1 MALKKVTID
10 GIRYKECKR
19 ITGYLGCIF
28 MTEAKM
34 SLCAFIPC
42 IPSMRND
49 ARYVIYKPLK
59 LIPFKEIADG

>member
-19 ITGYLGCIF
+19 ITGCLGCIF
-28 MTEAKM
+28 MTEAKRH
-34 SLCAFIPC
+34 LCASVPC

-49 ARYVIYKPLK
+49 ALCVLYKPLK
-59 LIPFKEIADG
+59 LIPLKELANG